1 MRGRRGKGR
10 GGGFRRITYPKVR
23 VRNEL
28 KPACTGVVL
37 PSIL

>member
-1 MRGRRGKGR
+1 MGGG

-28 KPACTGVVL
+28 KPVTGVVL